1 MAIFYIS
8 DTHFG
13 HKNILK
19 YDNRPYFTVA
29 EMDADLIKRWNNAV
43 KPTDT
48 VYHLGDFSWLKPA
61 EESEILQQLN
71 GTKILIRGNHD
82 YKPNAEWAEVLPFA
96 EIVDN
101 GRHVILSHF
110 PIASYKN
117 MTHGYYHLYGHVHN
131 SFEDGLFD
139 AYRRAWEKHYE
150 KQMRS
155 FNVGCMN
162 PLMDY
167 TPRTLDEIGNFCGW
181 T

>member
-43 KPTDT
+43 KSTDT

-82 YKPNAEWAEVLPFA
+82 YKPTAEWAEVLPFA

>member
-19 YDNRPYFTVA
+19 YDNRLYFTVA

-82 YKPNAEWAEVLPFA
+82 YKPTAEWAEVLPFA

-181 T
+181 A

>member
-43 KPTDT
+43 KSTDT
-48 VYHLGDFSWLKPA
+48 VYHLGDFSWLKPV

-82 YKPNAEWAEVLPFA
+82 YKPTAEWAEVLPFA

-181 T
+181 A

>member
-43 KPTDT
+43 TPTDT

-71 GTKILIRGNHD
+71 GMKILIRGNHD
-82 YKPNAEWAEVLPFA
+82 YKPTAEWAEVLPFA

-155 FNVGCMN
+155 FNVSCMN

-181 T
+181 A

>member
-61 EESEILQQLN
+61 GESEILQRLN

-82 YKPNAEWAEVLPFA
+82 YKPTAEWAEVLPFA

-181 T
+181 A

>member
-82 YKPNAEWAEVLPFA
+82 YKPTAEWAGVLPFA

-181 T
+181 D

>member
-82 YKPNAEWAEVLPFA
+82 YKPTPEWKEVLPFA

-167 TPRTLDEIGNFCGW
+167 TPRTLDEICGFCGW

>member
-48 VYHLGDFSWLKPA
+48 VYHLGDFSWLKPV

-82 YKPNAEWAEVLPFA
+82 YKPTAEWADIMPYA
-96 EIVDN
+96 EIDDN
-101 GRHVILSHF
+101 GRRVVLSHF
-110 PIASYKN
+110 PIAAFKN
-117 MTHGYYHLYGHVHN
+117 MEHGWFHLYGHIHN
-131 SFEDGLFD
+131 TFDDGLFE
-139 AYRRAWEKHYE
+139 AYRDAWEKQ
-150 KQMRS
+150 KQKKMMS
-155 FNVGCMN
+155 CNVGCMQ
-162 PLMDY
+162 PYMDY
-167 TPRTLDEIGNFCGW
+167 TPRTLDEIIGFRRW
-181 T
+181 A

>member
-1 MAIFYIS
+1 MSIFYIS

-61 EESEILQQLN
+61 EESEILQRLN

-82 YKPNAEWAEVLPFA
+82 YKPTAEWAEVLPFA

-150 KQMRS
+150 KRMRS

-181 T
+181 A

>member
-82 YKPNAEWAEVLPFA
+82 YKPTAEWAEVLLFA

-117 MTHGYYHLYGHVHN
+117 MTHGYYHRYGHVHN

-139 AYRRAWEKHYE
+139 AYRRA
-150 KQMRS
+150 
-155 FNVGCMN
+155 
-162 PLMDY
+162 
-167 TPRTLDEIGNFCGW
+167 
-181 T
+181 

>member
-43 KPTDT
+43 KSTDT

-61 EESEILQQLN
+61 EESEILQRLN

-82 YKPNAEWAEVLPFA
+82 YKPTAEWAEVLPFA

-181 T
+181 A

>member
-29 EMDADLIKRWNNAV
+29 EMDADLIKRWNGAV

-61 EESEILQQLN
+61 EESAILQQLN
-71 GTKILIRGNHD
+71 GEKILIRGNHD
-82 YKPNAEWAEVLPFA
+82 YKPTPEWKEVLPFA
-96 EIVDN
+96 EIIDN

-167 TPRTLDEIGNFCGW
+167 TPRTLDEIGDFCGW
-181 T
+181 A

>member
-48 VYHLGDFSWLKPA
+48 VCHLGDFSWLKPA

-82 YKPNAEWAEVLPFA
+82 YKPTAEWADIMPYA
-96 EIVDN
+96 EIDDK
-101 GRHVILSHF
+101 GRRVVLSHF
-110 PIASYKN
+110 PIAAFKN
-117 MTHGYYHLYGHVHN
+117 MEHGWFHLYGHIHN
-131 SFEDGLFD
+131 SFDDGLFE
-139 AYRRAWEKHYE
+139 AYRDAWEKQ
-150 KQMRS
+150 KQKKMMS
-155 FNVGCMN
+155 CNVGCMQ
-162 PLMDY
+162 PYMDY
-167 TPRTLDEIGNFCGW
+167 TPRTLDEIIGFRRW
-181 T
+181 A

>member
-13 HKNILK
+13 HKNVLK

-29 EMDADLIKRWNNAV
+29 EMDADLIRRWNNAV

-82 YKPNAEWAEVLPFA
+82 YKPTAERE
-96 EIVDN
+96 ERKIC
-101 GRHVILSHF
+101 I
-110 PIASYKN
+110 
-117 MTHGYYHLYGHVHN
+117 
-131 SFEDGLFD
+131 
-139 AYRRAWEKHYE
+139 
-150 KQMRS
+150 
-155 FNVGCMN
+155 
-162 PLMDY
+162 
-167 TPRTLDEIGNFCGW
+167 
-181 T
+181 

>member
-29 EMDADLIKRWNNAV
+29 EMDADLIKRWNGAV

-61 EESEILQQLN
+61 EESAILQQLN

-82 YKPNAEWAEVLPFA
+82 YKPTAEWKEVLPFA
-96 EIVDN
+96 EITDN

-150 KQMRS
+150 KHMRS

-167 TPRTLDEIGNFCGW
+167 TPRTLDEICGFCGW

>member
-82 YKPNAEWAEVLPFA
+82 YKPTAEWAEVLPFS

-117 MTHGYYHLYGHVHN
+117 MTRGYYHLYGHVHN

-181 T
+181 D

>member
-82 YKPNAEWAEVLPFA
+82 YKPTAEWSEVLPFA

-181 T
+181 A

>member
-43 KPTDT
+43 KPTDM

-82 YKPNAEWAEVLPFA
+82 YKPTAEWAEVLPFA

-167 TPRTLDEIGNFCGW
+167 TPRTLDEIGIFCGW
-181 T
+181 A